1 MPGLTRSQPKQPVHR
16 ARESPHLQLPSSSTT
31 PSSTS
36 SATRWIL
43 LPGRIARASRR
54 PCARSIAPQM
64 RPPARPPLTPSHKHR
79 GGIKY
84 PAIAQSW
91 RRNWELVIPF
101 FAFPEGVRRIIYT
114 TDEIEVFS
122 ATPLRTG
129 VENPKNR
136 FKHAP
141 CRDRLS
147 SRTAIGNVLLRKM
160 LPDPIPLLVSQ
171 PNHPTFIAD
180 RHPFVILR

>member
-1 MPGLTRSQPKQPVHR
+1 MDFASWKDRKSVAQALRTVYR
-16 ARESPHLQLPSSSTT
+16 AADAAAGQAALDAFAQGS
-31 PSSTS
+31 
-36 SATRWIL
+36 
-43 LPGRIARASRR
+43 
-54 PCARSIAPQM
+54 
-64 RPPARPPLTPSHKHR
+64 

-114 TDEIEVFS
+114 TDAIEVFS